1 MIHLYT
7 GEGKGKTTAAVG
19 LAVRHL
25 GSGGTLAFVQF
36 LKSSPSGEIAV
47 LESLPRATVLR
58 NREQHGFAIHMS
70 EEQKQRVTAAHNENL
85 SKAQEMV
92 RHRSISMLVLDE
104 LCAAYALEL
113 IDRNAVDAL
122 IESAK
127 AADIE
132 LVITG
137 RDPAPGFVDAA
148 DYITE
153 MRLLRHPYEKGV
165 PARRGIE
172 Y

>member
-1 MIHLYT
+1 MMHLYT

-25 GSGGTLAFVQF
+25 GSGGSLAFVQF
-36 LKSSPSGEIAV
+36 LKSTPSGEIAV

-58 NREQHGFAIHMS
+58 NREQHGFAFHMS

-85 SKAQEMV
+85 AKAQEMV
-92 RHRSISMLVLDE
+92 RHKSVSMLVLDE
-104 LCAAYALEL
+104 LLAAYALGL
-113 IDRNAVDAL
+113 IDRDAVDAL
-122 IESAK
+122 ILSANE
-127 AADIE
+127 AGVE
-132 LVITG
+132 PLTTG
-137 RDPAPGFVDAA
+137 RHPAPPSVDAA

-153 MRLLRHPYEKGV
+153 MRPIRPPYIKSL
-165 PARRGIE
+165 PARDGVQ

>member
-1 MIHLYT
+1 MMHLYT

-25 GSGGTLAFVQF
+25 GSGGTLGFVQF
-36 LKSSPSGEIAV
+36 LKSTPSGEIAV

-58 NREQHGFAIHMS
+58 NREKHGFTIHMS
-70 EEQKQRVTAAHNENL
+70 AEQKRRVTASHNENL

-92 RHRSISMLVLDE
+92 RHGSISMLVLDE
-104 LCAAYALEL
+104 LSAAYALEL
-113 IDRNAVDAL
+113 IDREAVDAL
-122 IESAK
+122 IASAK
-127 AADIE
+127 EADIE

-153 MRLLRHPYEKGV
+153 MRPIRHPYEKGV

-172 Y
+172 F

>member
-70 EEQKQRVTAAHNENL
+70 DEQKRRVTAAHNENL

-92 RHRSISMLVLDE
+92 RHGSISMLVLDE
-104 LCAAYALEL
+104 LCAAYALQL
-113 IDRNAVDAL
+113 IDRDAVDAL

-127 AADIE
+127 EADIE

-153 MRLLRHPYEKGV
+153 MRPLRHPYEKGV
-165 PARRGIE
+165 PARRGVE